1 MSMQIKAIYLYNKK
15 GDIRELKFKT
25 GAVNIIAG
33 KSDTGKSAI
42 IAIIEYC
49 LGQSRC
55 EIPDGVIRSTVKWYS
70 VLYEFNDTNVFI
82 AKPAPVSSGGKS
94 QSQVYIEVG
103 QSITPPKMDDLYPN
117 ATDDSITASIS
128 SLLGISSNLALTG
141 MGKSQDAFEAN
152 LRHTT
157 HYLFQENDVIVSK
170 HILFHKQQEDWGP
183 RTIRSTLPYFL
194 GVLQEERLRL
204 ENQLH
209 EARRK
214 ERIAQRK
221 FSEVESITSERL
233 DNGKSLLAEARQ
245 VGLVADEID
254 ETNTGQ
260 VISTLKRTQ
269 TWIPQISPTENVD
282 LIQKFGDELSLLR
295 QDLKDKSEQISI
307 VEKYL
312 HDANGYSSEVSYQT
326 QRLESINVFSDS
338 DTNICPLCHS
348 TFSEMNPPSIEAINK
363 SLTKLNSNLQLVSKE
378 RPKLE
383 EYLKELNIEKENVVG
398 IIQEKKNELNA
409 IESENVNAQN
419 IKNENARIAR
429 VLGRI
434 SYYLEHIEL
443 TDELQPLRTELE
455 NAQST
460 VEFLEK
466 ELDMDLVDE
475 RQTSIINLISY
486 WMTEWAKALNLEY
499 SRDYH
504 YQFDLNK
511 LTVQAN
517 LPDRDVPL
525 SNMGGGR
532 NIVGCHIITLFALHK
547 YFITQKRPVPGFII
561 LDQPTQGF
569 FVSTEE
575 YKKIIDTN
583 NANQISQD
591 DRQDIQ
597 NMFTFFFEACKQLA
611 PNFQIIILEHAQ
623 LNNLQYQNALV
634 EEPWNGAD
642 RALIPNS
649 WIEDEQNNN

>member
-15 GDIRELKFKT
+15 GEIRELKFTT
-25 GAVNIIAG
+25 GNVNIIAG

-70 VLYEFNDTNVFI
+70 VLYEFNGTDVFI

-103 QSITPPKMDDLYPN
+103 NSIIPPKMEDIYPN
-117 ATDDSITASIS
+117 ATDDSVTASIS
-128 SLLGISSNLALTG
+128 SLLGISSNLSLTG

-152 LRHTT
+152 LRHTS

-194 GVLQEERLRL
+194 GVLQEDRLRL
-204 ENQLH
+204 ENQLY

-245 VGLVADEID
+245 VGLISEEVD
-254 ETNTGQ
+254 ETNTEL
-260 VISTLKRTQ
+260 VISALKRTQ
-269 TWIPQISPTENVD
+269 SWTPQIPPIENVD
-282 LIQKFGDELSLLR
+282 LIQNLSNELLMLR

-312 HDANGYSSEVSYQT
+312 RDANGYSSEVAYQT
-326 QRLESINVFSDS
+326 QRLESIHIFTESDA
-338 DTNICPLCHS
+338 NICPLCHS
-348 TFSEMNPPSIEAINK
+348 NLEINLPSIEAINN
-363 SLTKLNSNLQLVSKE
+363 SLTKLNSNLRSVTKE

-383 EYLKELNIEKENVVG
+383 DYLQELNIEKENIIGV
-398 IIQEKKNELNA
+398 IQEKRNEINA
-409 IESENVNAQN
+409 IESENDTAQFV
-419 IKNENARIAR
+419 KNENARIAR

-443 TDELQPLRTELE
+443 KDELQPLRVELE
-455 NAQST
+455 NVQST

-466 ELDMDLVDE
+466 ELGMDLVDE
-475 RQTSIINLISY
+475 RQDSILTLISY

-511 LTVQAN
+511 LTVHAN
-517 LPDRDVPL
+517 LPDRIVPL

-547 YFITQKRPVPGFII
+547 YFINQKRPVPGFIV

-597 NMFTFFFEACKQLA
+597 NMFTFFFDVCKQLA

-634 EEPWNGAD
+634 EEPWNGVE
-642 RALIPNS
+642 RALIPIS
-649 WIEDEQNNN
+649 WIEEEQHHE